1 MGNVEVG
8 SAANPHTPANATSV
22 PMGSSGD
29 SPRQGMPGR
38 KNTPVIALFAFVALL
53 VGAGAVLAVGIL
65 ANRGA
70 SVPSTSV
77 ANDNPSGV
85 ADGKGPFA
93 VGQSVRTS
101 FGVVAVQYVYVV
113 SNVAAPSGSAPI
125 DVGLAISNLSGQT
138 VTVDASQFA
147 VVADNGTP
155 IPITLSAPHPE
166 FGQMLAT
173 VARTGSVRFIV
184 PAHATKL
191 ELRFHDTGG
200 DKRTIVIE
208 LGRLD
213 QMRKIAVAGGF

>member
-8 SAANPHTPANATSV
+8 SAANPRTTADAASTPT
-22 PMGSSGD
+22 GSGSD
-29 SPRQGMPGR
+29 APRQGTPGR

-70 SVPSTSV
+70 GVPSTSV

-85 ADGKGPFA
+85 ANGKGPFA

-113 SNVAAPSGSAPI
+113 SNVAAPSGSTPI
-125 DVGLAISNLSGQT
+125 DVGLAISNLSGKT
-138 VTVDASQFA
+138 VTVDASQFE
-147 VVADNGTP
+147 VVADGGKP

-191 ELRFHDTGG
+191 ELRFHVTGG
-200 DKRTIVIE
+200 GTPTIVVE